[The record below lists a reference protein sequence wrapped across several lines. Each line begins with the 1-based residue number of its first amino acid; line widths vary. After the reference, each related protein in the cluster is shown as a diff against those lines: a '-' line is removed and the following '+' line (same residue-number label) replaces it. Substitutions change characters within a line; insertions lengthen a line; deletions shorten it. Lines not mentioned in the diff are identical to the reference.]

1 MSDGSTGLRPQ
12 QRDWRLAGVIFFG
25 LLAIVLLYAAFV
37 ILWPFITAIIL
48 GAILVTLTYP
58 TYRRVRTRMK
68 EKSSRAAIVMLVAIT
83 LLVVVPFTI
92 IGMLLIQQANTVF
105 QRLQS
110 VDAQQMLHRIDLT
123 SRLSWIQRYAPSFD
137 PATLSP
143 ERLLL
148 PAVRLVPAWVASHGA
163 KVVAGIAG
171 LLLDL
176 ALLLLAAYF
185 FYIDGDV
192 ILEELA
198 ILSPLP
204 ARYDRE
210 FASKFK
216 EVIDATFLGQISSAL
231 AQGVATGIG
240 LAIARV
246 PGAAFWGAVATILGL
261 LPMVGAAIVW
271 VPAAIYLFI
280 SASMGDRGYWAAIF
294 LTMWGVLVVSLID
307 NVVRPWVMKGKSEL
321 PAIPLLFAVLGG
333 MQAFGFVGLVI
344 GPLVFSLLMS
354 IIDIYKRTFKVGRTE
369 GAAA

>member
-1 MSDGSTGLRPQ
+1 MSEASTVRRPE
-12 QRDWRLAGVIFFG
+12 QRDWRLGGVIFFG
-25 LLAIVLLYAAFV
+25 VLAIALLYAAFV
-37 ILWPFITAIIL
+37 IIWPFISSIII
-48 GAILVTLTYP
+48 GVILVTLTFPLYK
-58 TYRRVRTRMK
+58 RLCARMNG
-68 EKSSRAAIVMLVAIT
+68 KSSRAAIVMLVATT
-83 LLVVVPFTI
+83 LLIVLPLTI

-105 QRLQS
+105 QRMQS
-110 VDAQQMLHRIDLT
+110 VDAQQMLHRIDLS
-123 SRLSWIQRYAPSFD
+123 SRLEWIRRYAPTFD
-137 PATLSP
+137 PSTLSP

-148 PAVRLVPAWVASHGA
+148 PAARLVPAWVASHGA
-163 KVVAGIAG
+163 AVVGGIAG
-171 LLLDL
+171 LLLEF
-176 ALLLLAAYF
+176 ALVLLSAYF
-185 FYIDGDV
+185 FYVDGDA
-192 ILEELA
+192 ILVELA

-204 ARYDRE
+204 ARYDQE

-261 LPMVGAAIVW
+261 LPMVGAAIIW
-271 VPAAIYLFI
+271 VPAAVYLFI
-280 SASMGDRGYWAAIF
+280 SASMGERGYWSAIF
-294 LTMWGVLVVSLID
+294 LTVWGLLVVSLID
-307 NVVRPWVMKGKSEL
+307 NVVRPWVMRGKSEL

-354 IIDIYKRTFKVGRTE
+354 IADIYKKTFKVGASE